1 MKNRVILKNIKEI
14 VLTVKKEGRAIISGL
29 LIACLL
35 LCNVV
40 PASAVVSSL
49 RMNVSSVTIQPGGT
63 YQLTAIVTP
72 SGTNAKLHWSS
83 DNTGVVT
90 VNQNGVVTGKSAGT
104 ATITCKAADGS
115 GLSASCVVTV
125 AKMIT
130 DITLSAS
137 SITIYTGAS
146 QTVTA
151 TITPSDATTKD
162 LSWSSSNA
170 SVATVNNGVI
180 SGKSAGTAVVTCIAK
195 DGSKK
200 SAKCTVTVKQGVTAI
215 TLNKTNATVGVGN
228 TIQLTATVS
237 PDNASNKSVTWT
249 SANSSVASVNS
260 TGQVKGVGTGTTII
274 TCQSNDGTGV
284 KAQCTVTVS
293 AVSNGS
299 TDSKPTNN
307 QPPAVSNE
315 PTKPQKPEN
324 TITTTEHTLGG
335 NSETTEKYTEPE
347 RETVAFSDEEFQEVV
362 EDVFGQGNDANNN
375 EKYSIDELLKV
386 TVEQEKRNTPIVISW
401 NEVQG
406 FSGYEVYVT
415 AGKKNADMFQE
426 SDYVLIASGEQNF
439 ANIFSYQY
447 KKKYSVKV
455 RAYLM
460 NEETGELQYSDFS
473 TPVEIISKKQGLFD
487 KIKEFFSKKL

>member
-14 VLTVKKEGRAIISGL
+14 ALAVKKEGRAIISGL

-40 PASAVVSSL
+40 PASAVASSL

-72 SGTNAKLHWSS
+72 SGAAAKLHWSS
-83 DNTGVVT
+83 DNTSVVT

-130 DITLSAS
+130 GITLSAS
-137 SITIYTGAS
+137 SVTIYTGAS

-162 LSWSSSNA
+162 LSWSSSNT

-180 SGKSAGTAVVTCIAK
+180 SGKSAGTAIVTCIAK

-200 SAKCTVTVKQGVTAI
+200 SAKCTVTVKQGVTKI

-249 SANSSVASVNS
+249 SANSSVASVSS

-274 TCQSNDGTGV
+274 TCQSNDGTGT

-299 TDSKPTNN
+299 ADSKPTNN

-324 TITTTEHTLGG
+324 TITTAEHTLGG
-335 NSETTEKYTEPE
+335 NSETTEEYAEPE

-362 EDVFGQGNDANNN
+362 EDVFGQGNDANND
-375 EKYSIDELLKV
+375 KYNIDELLKV

-406 FSGYEVYVT
+406 FSGYEVYV
-415 AGKKNADMFQE
+415 AACEKNVDMFE
-426 SDYVLIASGEQNF
+426 ENDYVLIASGEQNF

-473 TPVEIISKKQGLFD
+473 TPIEIISKKQGLFD